1 MAHRVA
7 RSLSTVFQPILTGT
21 YVLLA
26 VSIAASAAWAE
37 ALAWGVGTAALTAG
51 VPALDILRRV
61 RGSTVTDFHLAV
73 REQRLRP
80 LLVALGCTAAAVVLA
95 HGFGAPQALRVA
107 LLAALVT
114 GGVLTAITR
123 AWKISFHAATATSA
137 VALLVWTLGWEALV
151 LLPLPPAIAWSRVKL
166 GRHSSAQV
174 VAGGAIGLALTIA
187 VLAAS

>member
-1 MAHRVA
+1 MTHRVA
-7 RSLSTVFQPILTGT
+7 RYLSTLFQPILTGT

-26 VSIAASAAWAE
+26 VSVATSATWAE

-51 VPALDILRRV
+51 IPALDILRRI
-61 RGSTVTDFHLAV
+61 RGSTVTDFHIAV

-80 LLVALGCTAAAVVLA
+80 LLVALGCTAAALA
-95 HGFGAPQALRVA
+95 LAIGFGAPQALRVA

-137 VALLVWTLGWEALV
+137 VALLVSVLGAVALA

-166 GRHSSAQV
+166 GRHSTAQV
-174 VAGGAIGLALTIA
+174 AAGGAIGLGLTIA